1 MINDPLAADLDNE
14 LNKNHNTDND
24 RLNEEKKY
32 IIEDSQEESNL
43 EEKLNNLKG
52 KSNVLN

>member
-14 LNKNHNTDND
+14 LNKNHNTDYD
-24 RLNEEKKY
+24 RINEEKKN
-32 IIEDSQEESNL
+32 IIEDSQEESDL

-52 KSNVLN
+52 K